1 MNYSKEVE
9 IIIKNSKNIAL
20 SNQSATINP
29 EHIFL
34 SMISDKNSIT
44 YQLLKDENLN
54 IDAIKQTLIEWSEHN
69 DQLDLLKTNVTL
81 NIETS
86 SILSNSE
93 FIAKK
98 MDSYDVEMNH
108 LFLAILDNKNNIVTK
123 LFSKSKTILDGL
135 VSRLKNDDYISND
148 YDDTDDNDDNEN
160 ENNEL
165 INNNLN
171 MDEEVKN
178 NKSLLATFGTDLT
191 KAAINGELDP
201 VVGRKN
207 EIEQISI
214 ILSRRKKNNPCLVG
228 DPGVG
233 KSAIAE
239 GLAQK
244 IAEGDVPKNLKDK
257 KIIMIDMGAMVAGTK
272 YRGEF
277 EQRIR
282 SLIKE
287 MESNKDVILFID
299 EIHTIIG
306 AGGSQGSLDAAN
318 MLKPALGRGKF
329 NCIGATTQEEYRKYI
344 EKDKALDR
352 RFQKVTIDATTSD
365 ETVEI
370 LNNIKSRY
378 EDHHNVIYLD
388 DAIKACVNLTEK
400 YVTDKCLPDKAI
412 DALDLAGAMVNVKKN
427 IIIPKNIIDLENK
440 LKKTIKD
447 KLDFVEQQL
456 FEKAAN
462 KRDTEKSLKIQL
474 DQAKNTWEDEL
485 KQGERDIVTKDH
497 VAEIVAKIARI
508 PIDNISSDE
517 NTKLKNMSEK
527 IKNVVIG
534 QDDAVDKIVTTIKR
548 ARIGIKDPSKPIGS
562 YIFLGPTGVG
572 KTYLAKMLAKY
583 LFGSEDAMI
592 RIDMSEYME
601 KHSVSRLIGAPPGY
615 IGHDDAGELTEAV
628 RKRPYS
634 IVLLDEIEK
643 AHPDVQNIF
652 LQLLDDGILTDS
664 SGRKIDFKNTIIIM
678 TSNIGSRKLKDFGV
692 GIGFTNSDN
701 VQKEQND
708 IINKELKKSFS
719 PEFLNRI
726 DEVLM
731 FNSLSK
737 ENISG
742 IIDVQLKITLDRLR
756 NLGYNVSIDSTIK
769 DFIFEKGYDKDFGAR
784 PLKRV
789 IQNSIE
795 NILTDAIINEEIMSG
810 DDILLTYDDKI
821 KIIKNN
827 KVEKIS
833 NL

>member
-148 YDDTDDNDDNEN
+148 YDDTDDNDNEN